1 MIFLKDNIK
10 AVSAL
15 LFVGSLLVYCYWAT
29 KELDKERSR
38 SNALENTI
46 YSLDETLDD
55 FRITLN
61 DTVKYYA
68 AKVEDL
74 TYTKKNLEG
83 QYAELLK
90 ATSLK
95 PKDVDKVTSAGLA
108 IKDSIR
114 ELPVLVD
121 SFGGLRTIYR
131 DGYTT
136 ISVNISK
143 ERKAD
148 IKYVISDSL
157 TIFNTQKK
165 HSILFGL
172 IKWRETK
179 KTVVVSHNPKS
190 RIVSFRTID
199 VIE

>member
-1 MIFLKDNIK
+1 MAFLKDK
-10 AVSAL
+10 VRVVAL
-15 LFVGSLLVYCYWAT
+15 LFVGALLVYCYWAT
-29 KELDKERSR
+29 KKLNDERDR
-38 SNALENTI
+38 SSALENTI
-46 YSLDETLDD
+46 YNLDETLDE
-55 FRITLN
+55 FKVTLN

-74 TYTKKNLEG
+74 TYTRKNLEG

-90 ATSLK
+90 ATNLK
-95 PKDVDKVTSAGLA
+95 PKYVDKVTTAGLV
-108 IKDSIR
+108 IRDSIR
-114 ELPVLVD
+114 EIPVLVD

-131 DGYTT
+131 DDYTS

-148 IKYVISDSL
+148 INYIIHDSL

-172 IKWRETK
+172 IKWKETK
-179 KTVVVSHNPKS
+179 KTVVVSHNPNS
-190 RIVSFRTID
+190 RIASFRTIN